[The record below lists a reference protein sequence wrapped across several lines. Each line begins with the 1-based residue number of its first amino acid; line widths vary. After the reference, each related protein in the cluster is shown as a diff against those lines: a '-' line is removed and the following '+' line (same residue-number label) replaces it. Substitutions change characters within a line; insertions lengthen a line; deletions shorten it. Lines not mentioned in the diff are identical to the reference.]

1 MSVRAGGTVAA
12 LIGIAASVI
21 TGATGVVSQSLG
33 HAIAF
38 LLIAAIA
45 GSAVITSWLFLSEAR
60 PRTLR
65 NDLVTN
71 AEPKAPLGRSAGDP
85 LRVDGT

>member
-21 TGATGVVSQSLG
+21 TGVTGVVSQSLG

-38 LLIAAIA
+38 LLSAAIA
-45 GSAVITSWLFLSEAR
+45 GSAVITS
-60 PRTLR
+60 
-65 NDLVTN
+65 
-71 AEPKAPLGRSAGDP
+71 
-85 LRVDGT
+85 